1 MGDALLGFLAPIL
14 AAVAAMVAAAS
25 VLRRL

>member
-1 MGDALLGFLAPIL
+1 MAGDVFDLVAVGL
-14 AAVAAMVAAAS
+14 AAICGVVAAAS